1 MSFERIGDSLSRKN
15 LDDQFDIVRFF
26 TIVKEIIKRRSGVEI
41 DSVSFNDGLLR
52 ITVGHPV
59 EASEIRMRKIQI
71 EREIIKRTSQKIDK
85 FFIQVVG

>member
-15 LDDQFDIVRFF
+15 LDAQFDILQVFK
-26 TIVKEIIKRRSGVEI
+26 TVTEIIKRRSGVTV
-41 DSVSFNDGLLR
+41 DSVSFNEGLLR

-71 EREIIKRTSQKIDK
+71 EREIVKKTGQKLEKI
-85 FFIQVVG
+85 FIRIG

>member
-1 MSFERIGDSLSRKN
+1 MSFERIGDSLSHKN
-15 LDDQFDIVRFF
+15 LDNQFDIVGFF
-26 TIVKEIIKRRSGVEI
+26 AVVKEIIKRRAGVTI

-71 EREIIKRTSQKIDK
+71 ERELVKRTGQKIEK
-85 FFIQVVG
+85 IFIRVSG

>member
-15 LDDQFDIVRFF
+15 LDAQFDIMQFF
-26 TIVKEIIKRRSGVEI
+26 KTVKEIIKRQSGVTV
-41 DSVSFNDGLLR
+41 DSVSFNEGLLR

-71 EREIIKRTSQKIDK
+71 EREIVKKTGQKLEKI
-85 FFIQVVG
+85 FIRIG

>member
-15 LDDQFDIVRFF
+15 LDAQFDIMQFF
-26 TIVKEIIKRRSGVEI
+26 KTVKEIIKRRSGVTV
-41 DSVSFNDGLLR
+41 DSVSFNEGLLR

-71 EREIIKRTSQKIDK
+71 EHEIVKKTGQKLEKI
-85 FFIQVVG
+85 FIRIG

>member
-15 LDDQFDIVRFF
+15 LDAQFDILQFF
-26 TIVKEIIKRRSGVEI
+26 KTVKEIIKRRSGVTV
-41 DSVSFNDGLLR
+41 DSVSFNEGLLR

-71 EREIIKRTSQKIDK
+71 EREIVKKTGQKLEKI
-85 FFIQVVG
+85 FIRIG

>member
-15 LDDQFDIVRFF
+15 LDAQFDIMQFF
-26 TIVKEIIKRRSGVEI
+26 KTVKEIIKRRSGVTV
-41 DSVSFNDGLLR
+41 DSVSFNEGLLR

-71 EREIIKRTSQKIDK
+71 EREIVKKTGQKLEKI
-85 FFIQVVG
+85 FIRIG

>member
-15 LDDQFDIVRFF
+15 LDAQFDILQFF
-26 TIVKEIIKRRSGVEI
+26 KMVKEIIKRRSGVTV
-41 DSVSFNDGLLR
+41 DSVSFNEGLLR

-71 EREIIKRTSQKIDK
+71 EREIVKKTGQKLEKI
-85 FFIQVVG
+85 FIRIG

>member
-15 LDDQFDIVRFF
+15 LDAQFDILHFF
-26 TIVKEIIKRRSGVEI
+26 KTVKEIIKRRSGVTV
-41 DSVSFNDGLLR
+41 DSVSFNEGLLR

-71 EREIIKRTSQKIDK
+71 EREIVKKTGQKLEKI
-85 FFIQVVG
+85 FIRIG

>member
-15 LDDQFDIVRFF
+15 LDDQFDIMRFF
-26 TIVKEIIKRRSGVEI
+26 EVVKEIVKRRSGVKI

-71 EREIIKRTSQKIDK
+71 EREIVKRTGQLIRKVIIRIGS
-85 FFIQVVG
+85 

>member
-1 MSFERIGDSLSRKN
+1 MSFEKIGDSLSQKN
-15 LDDQFDIVRFF
+15 LDAQFDIVRFF
-26 TIVKEIIKRRSGVEI
+26 TIVKEIIKRRSGVTI

-71 EREIIKRTSQKIDK
+71 ERELVKRTGQKIDK
-85 FFIQVVG
+85 IFIRVSG